1 MSRFHEE
8 ISTLVGKRRR
18 NNRRDES
25 WPSGGVTK
33 PSLLLMT
40 AMNWKPLAVRLV
52 LAFALAMIMNPSP
65 ATTGRTAK
73 AIVREPARLDFGTP
87 SALPQ
92 LRIRDIMSTWRT
104 SEALAA
110 EDSPKPVNSG
120 VNNAKLIAALQKRLL
135 VPNLADLTLG
145 PPSPSPLPGI
155 TQRTITVN
163 GGVGERFQVELF
175 TDASGDKG
183 ILAQRFAP
191 FSMADPWERVDMKL
205 LHLKDRP
212 TLGPAGAPVNIVEF
226 ADFECPYCAKAFNE
240 VETLVNTT
248 YKGHVRLTW
257 KAFPLQGHT
266 WAEQAAIAAECVRQQ
281 NPQAFWSIAGDF
293 YRDQNEITPQNLR
306 DHIYSYA
313 SSLGI
318 DTKAL
323 NACILGTQAE
333 ARIDQDKIDGA
344 AVHVVSTPTFLINGV
359 PVVGLP
365 TSNVF
370 DFVITSQ
377 MQAAHPHAS

>member
-1 MSRFHEE
+1 
-8 ISTLVGKRRR
+8 
-18 NNRRDES
+18 
-25 WPSGGVTK
+25 
-33 PSLLLMT
+33 
-40 AMNWKPLAVRLV
+40 MNWKPLGLRLM
-52 LAFALAMIMNPSP
+52 LAFALVMMMNLLP
-65 ATTGRTAK
+65 AATERSGNAVAWR
-73 AIVREPARLDFGTP
+73 PAGSDPGTN
-87 SALPQ
+87 PQ

-104 SEALAA
+104 PQALAA
-110 EDSPKPVNSG
+110 ADSPKPATSDEND
-120 VNNAKLIAALQKRLL
+120 AKLTAALQKRLL

-145 PPSPSPLPGI
+145 PPSPSPLPGV

-175 TDASGDKG
+175 TDSSGDKG

-191 FSMADPWERVDMKL
+191 FNIADPWERADMKL
-205 LHLKDRP
+205 LHLNDRP
-212 TLGPAGAPVNIVEF
+212 TLGTADAPVMIVEF

-240 VETLVNTT
+240 IETLVNTT
-248 YKGHVRLTW
+248 YKGHVRLAW

-281 NPQAFWSIAGDF
+281 NPQAFWTIAADF

-313 SSLGI
+313 SSQGI
-318 DTKAL
+318 DAKAL
-323 NACILGTQAE
+323 NACILGSSAE
-333 ARIDQDKIDGA
+333 ARIDQDKKDGA

-377 MQAAHPHAS
+377 LRSHHAS